1 MPKACATAASVWLI
15 RADKPLTCPAQT
27 AAPPAAARYPSACTP
42 GPPDPASAGTIR
54 AAAASGAPR
63 AHHTTRHEE
72 HAMLSRP
79 NPTSCH
85 SICCR
90 KQPPAHICQP
100 HLGPVVPQLLV
111 QRDDSS
117 TQQGALRSTVLAPAP
132 LVPVWQSQ
140 QGAGSQHWSAGRS
153 ASHDDKLARQQTGR
167 PAATSTKGYCV
178 L

>member
-1 MPKACATAASVWLI
+1 MLDAAPPLPQAMPKACVTAARVQRIW
-15 RADKPLTCPAQT
+15 AHNPLTCPAQT
-27 AAPPAAARYPSACTP
+27 AAPPAAARYLSVCTP
-42 GPPDPASAGTIR
+42 GPPDPASAGTSR

-63 AHHTTRHEE
+63 AHHTTQRKK

-90 KQPPAHICQP
+90 KTPPAHICQP

-111 QRDDSS
+111 QCNDSS
-117 TQQGALRSTVLAPAP
+117 TQQGALCSTVLAPAP
-132 LVPVWQSQ
+132 LVPAGQSQ

-153 ASHDDKLARQQTGR
+153 ASHDAKLAH
-167 PAATSTKGYCV
+167 
-178 L
+178 